1 MASEQPQKRKRTI
14 PLKILVD
21 KQSNKVV
28 FVEATKEFV
37 DTLFSFL
44 SLPLGTIVRL
54 LASINDQQHSESSP
68 FLGSINNLY
77 QTVENLDSD
86 DVWNNPVCKQMLLHP
101 RNPCEALC
109 MNLFLNVDDTE
120 PSSKIFVCDSC
131 NTFTTFKKHDCT
143 CGKPTNKQLQNLDY
157 LLTKKT
163 SYWNSTTVDSQ
174 KKVFFREN
182 YRSVFMVYL
191 SDDLKIVPS
200 SIMSSL
206 QLLKELGYS
215 DLNQLEQVTHN
226 IGKQE
231 VMVSCCF
238 FFDVCIC
245 LTIHMPSLHS
255 LLDTIIIISCGC
267 AVKSRQM

>member
-1 MASEQPQKRKRTI
+1 
-14 PLKILVD
+14 
-21 KQSNKVV
+21 
-28 FVEATKEFV
+28 VEATKEFV

-109 MNLFLNVDDTE
+109 RNLFLNVDDTK
-120 PSSKIFVCDSC
+120 PSSKIFVCVLV
-131 NTFTTFKKHDCT
+131 TRLLLLKIIDCT
-143 CGKPTNKQLQNLDY
+143 CGKPTNKQPQNLDS

-163 SYWNSTTVDSQ
+163 SYWNSTTTVDSQ
-174 KKVFFREN
+174 KKDFSREN

-238 FFDVCIC
+238 FFNVCIC